1 MACGLALLASGQAFA
16 ADYSHIGTPIVDA
29 DLTDGTK
36 WINNA
41 MTCGTGTAVG
51 GTITMALAD
60 TVIVCV
66 THSLNL
72 TSAGVFRA
80 GTLVFDSLG
89 GTWGGSALWFSAG
102 SKTIVN
108 QNTAPIAITSL
119 GLGFMAPG
127 TNIAIQS
134 GPVRFLEIK
143 PTSRGLNCTPT
154 GGTSADYIAGDIIAA
169 GTTCQVTAVTPPPPP
184 AVSAPIFSTKEK
196 PAVFSEEVK

>member
-134 GPVRFLEIK
+134 GPVRFVEIK
-143 PTSRGLNCTPT
+143 PSSRGLNCTS
-154 GGTSADYIAGDIIAA
+154 GGADYMAGDIITA
-169 GTTCQVTAVTPPPPP
+169 GTTCQVVAVIPPPTPP